1 MTMGMAALTRR
12 RPANTRED
20 TLQKWRETKEQ
31 ILRDE
36 FAAFCRDEGLS
47 LTPQAG
53 HLFAMRCAKAG
64 GSPFAGYTER
74 EIIVIVAGRVP
85 AYYDDV
91 DWAAVPET

>member
-1 MTMGMAALTRR
+1 MGMSALSRR
-12 RPANTRED
+12 RSANPRESI
-20 TLQKWRETKEQ
+20 LRKWREMKEQ

-36 FAAFCRDEGLS
+36 FVAFCHDERLAP
-47 LTPQAG
+47 TPQAG

-85 AYYDDV
+85 AYYDDA
-91 DWAAVPET
+91 DWAATGST

>member
-1 MTMGMAALTRR
+1 MPLLTRR
-12 RPANTRED
+12 RTAGTPRE
-20 TLQKWRETKEQ
+20 TLRQWKKTKEQ

-36 FAAFCRDEGLS
+36 FAAFCRDEHFAP
-47 LTPQAG
+47 TPQAG

-85 AYYDDV
+85 AYYDDI
-91 DWAAVPET
+91 DWGVVSQS